1 MASRVFRSI
10 TLRLA
15 PPLIYRF
22 MQLLQRTIRWTELN
36 ADVAR
41 GLWEGGRGVII
52 VFWHNRML
60 MPPFFYRGRGLK
72 ILISRHAD
80 GELIR
85 RVMGRF
91 LFGSVRGSSRRGG
104 ASAFRE
110 LVRSSRQG
118 WDIAITPDGPRGPR
132 YVVQRGVIEL
142 SRRTGSPILPLTY
155 SARRR
160 FHCPSWDGFLIP
172 RPFTRGVFIW
182 GRPIS
187 VDPTADAQQLEE
199 CRRQLEEYLCRLT
212 READRFFESQRFEG
226 GR

>member
-1 MASRVFRSI
+1 MGSRVLRSL

-22 MQLLQRTIRWTELN
+22 MQFLQRTIRWTELN

-41 GLWEGGRGVII
+41 GVWAQGRGVII

-60 MPPFFYRGRGLK
+60 MPPFFYRGRRLK
-72 ILISRHAD
+72 ILISQHAD

-91 LFGSVRGSSRRGG
+91 SFDSVRGSSRRGG
-104 ASAFRE
+104 ATAFRE
-110 LVRSSRQG
+110 LVRRSREG

-132 YVVQRGVIEL
+132 YKVQRGVVEL
-142 SRRTGSPILPLTY
+142 ARHTGRPILPLAY
-155 SARRR
+155 STRRR

-182 GRPIS
+182 GRPIV
-187 VDPTADAQQLEE
+187 VDARSQPQEMEE
-199 CRRQLEEYLCRLT
+199 CRLNLEEFLCRLT
-212 READRFFESQRFEG
+212 EEADGFFRYEDSKGTR
-226 GR
+226 

>member
-1 MASRVFRSI
+1 MGLRVLRS
-10 TLRLA
+10 LVLLLA

-22 MQLLQRTIRWTELN
+22 MRFLQWTIRWTEFN

-41 GLWEGGRGVII
+41 GLCARGQGVII

-60 MPPFFYRGRGLK
+60 MPPFFYRGRRLK
-72 ILISRHAD
+72 ILISQHAD

-91 LFGSVRGSSRRGG
+91 SFESVRGSSRRGG
-104 ASAFRE
+104 AAAFRE
-110 LVRSSRQG
+110 LVRRSREG

-142 SRRTGSPILPLTY
+142 ARRTGRPMLPLSY
-155 SARRR
+155 STRRR

-182 GRPIS
+182 GRPIL
-187 VDPTADAQQLEE
+187 VDGRSQPQELEE
-199 CRRQLEEYLCRLT
+199 CRLRLEESLCRLT
-212 READRFFESQRFEG
+212 READGFFQSGESQ
-226 GR
+226 GRR